1 MNWVMRSL
9 TATTASAV
17 ILSGC
22 GSASNLPRTA
32 VTPAMSNPSSADA
45 TQTPTTTHGA
55 VVVPTVPIPATTVR
69 VPPTRAPVKAKPSK
83 PISPAAACGMRPPA
97 TGEILVRSVTTDD
110 PPTVLRLGGGWVW
123 NWGDKKCIT
132 SVQFAID
139 ANPTMAG
146 FCAQVALVSA
156 NLGYDEDAVPAPRL
170 KKVIASTGSC

>member
-1 MNWVMRSL
+1 MAIRPLSTVV
-9 TATTASAV
+9 AAV

-22 GSASNLPRTA
+22 GSASNLPETA
-32 VTPAMSNPSSADA
+32 VTPAKSNLSSADA

-55 VVVPTVPIPATTVR
+55 VVVPTVPIPATTP
-69 VPPTRAPVKAKPSK
+69 VPVPTSRAPVKAKPSK
-83 PISPAAACGMRPPA
+83 AISPAAACGMRPPA

-146 FCAQVALVSA
+146 FCAQVALASTNV
-156 NLGYDEDAVPAPRL
+156 GYDEDAVPAPLL
-170 KKVIASTGSC
+170 KKIIASTGSC